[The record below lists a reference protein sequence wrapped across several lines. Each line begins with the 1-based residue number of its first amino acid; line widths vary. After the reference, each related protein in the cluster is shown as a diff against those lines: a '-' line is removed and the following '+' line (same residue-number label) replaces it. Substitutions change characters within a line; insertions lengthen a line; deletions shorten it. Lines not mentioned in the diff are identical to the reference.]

1 MIFWL
6 LGRGFSS
13 GWGYWLSPKASL
25 SPKDAFLRDSW
36 DGFLHQHWQSIGWLH
51 VVLFYLS
58 IVLRGFWTRT
68 RTMIQVWT
76 FWAILQNHILKLSN
90 FKSSNWKNPSSPFWD
105 IQKKQPTN
113 LQGNSQKSCLFC
125 SNFSRPQK
133 DVAPFLAIPPAASP
147 FLEGRCGW
155 SKSIPILGDLAT
167 SESWVLFGRDSSK
180 LLRQDKKSGEFYHKP
195 SLGLNR

>member
-147 FLEGRCGW
+147 FLEPVRVVKIHPNFGGPCHFRKKLGFVW
-155 SKSIPILGDLAT
+155 EGFFKITPARQKIRWIL
-167 SESWVLFGRDSSK
+167 
-180 LLRQDKKSGEFYHKP
+180 P
-195 SLGLNR
+195 